1 MRNNPDGTEIE
12 LLCVIVNFGL
22 GSKIMKFSK
31 QSGMR
36 GGTIFLGRGTVNNRI
51 LEFFDLSDIRKEI
64 VLMLGEKTIVDNT
77 LEELNKKFH
86 FDKPNHG
93 IAFSTSV
100 LSVLG
105 TKSIE
110 SNGINEEKRGAE
122 KTMYNAIYVVVDK
135 GKAES
140 VIDAAKKAGARGGT
154 IINARGSGIHETGK
168 LFSMDIEPEKEIVLI
183 LADDQITSPITSSVR
198 EKLEIDKPGNGIIFV
213 QSVNQTYGLR

>member
-1 MRNNPDGTEIE
+1 MQNNAEIE

-22 GSKIMKFSK
+22 GSKVMKFSK
-31 QSGMR
+31 QMGMP

-64 VLMLGEKTIVDNT
+64 VLMLGKKTTTYNA
-77 LEELNKKFH
+77 LEELNKKFR

-100 LSVLG
+100 MNILG

-110 SNGINEEKRGAE
+110 SNDINKEKRGAE

-140 VIDAAKKAGARGGT
+140 VIDAAKEAGARGGT
-154 IINARGSGIHETGK
+154 IINARGSGIHETSK

-198 EKLEIDKPGNGIIFV
+198 EKLQIDQPGNGIIFV
-213 QSVNQTYGLR
+213 QSVNKTYGLR

>member
-31 QSGMR
+31 QTGMR
-36 GGTIFLGRGTVNNRI
+36 GGTVFLGRGTVNNRI
-51 LEFFDLSDIRKEI
+51 LEFFDLCDIRKEI
-64 VLMLGEKTIVDNT
+64 VLMLGEKTLADNT
-77 LEELNKKFH
+77 IKELSKKFH

-100 LSVLG
+100 MSILG
-105 TKSIE
+105 THSIE
-110 SNGINEEKRGAE
+110 SNGINNEKRGAE

-140 VIDAAKKAGARGGT
+140 VIDAAKEAGARGGT

>member
-1 MRNNPDGTEIE
+1 MQINSESTEVE

-22 GSKIMKFSK
+22 GSKIMKTSK
-31 QSGMR
+31 QTGIR
-36 GGTIFLGRGTVNNRI
+36 GGTIFLGKGTVSNRI

-64 VLMLGEKTIVDNT
+64 VLMLGEKETVDNT

-100 LSVLG
+100 IDIIG
-105 TKSIE
+105 TKSID
-110 SNGINEEKRGAE
+110 SNNINIEKRGAE
-122 KTMYNAIYVVVDK
+122 KTMYNAVFVVVDK
-135 GKAES
+135 GKAEA
-140 VIDAAKKAGARGGT
+140 VIDAAKEAGARGGT
-154 IINARGSGIHETGK
+154 IINGRGSGIHETSK

-183 LADDQITSPITSSVR
+183 LAEEKITSLITASIR